1 MACLE
6 VTLQVT
12 CAVFPLMAAAQWL
25 VLSAAATAAAAAGRA
40 RAMGAELP
48 AGLCVCAADPR
59 AAKRQRRV
67 EEDRAVNAISLLYH
81 PWAVTLDR

>member
-1 MACLE
+1 MAYLE

-12 CAVFPLMAAAQWL
+12 CALLPLVAPAQWL
-25 VLSAAATAAAAAGRA
+25 VLFAAVCCLLSAAAGRA
-40 RAMGAELP
+40 RATGAELP

-67 EEDRAVNAISLLYH
+67 EEDRG
-81 PWAVTLDR
+81 R